1 MIRLV
6 AGVLALAL
14 LSGCAVQATGP
25 ISDRQSHQAAKANT
39 NIAIHHLRQGALGA
53 AREKIDRA
61 LKQDPELIDSHLV
74 AAELELR
81 LDDAQR
87 AEAHYQAALAIDETH
102 GAALNNYASFLCEQG
117 RTEQA
122 LLLYDLAADNRLY
135 DGRAL
140 ALANAGRCLAR
151 VGRQDEA
158 AEYWRS
164 ALERMPDHPPALR
177 GLAETAL
184 SRGDTDSAWALFSRY
199 TAASEET
206 PALLW
211 LGVRIAAAEGDTER
225 VERFAQR
232 LREGYP
238 ESEQSARLIE

>member
-1 MIRLV
+1 MTRFI
-6 AGVLALAL
+6 AGLLALGL
-14 LSGCAVQATGP
+14 LSGCATQATGP
-25 ISDRQSHQAAKANT
+25 INDSQSHQAAKANT
-39 NIAIHHLRQGALGA
+39 DIAIHHLREGALGS

-61 LKQDPELIDSHLV
+61 LKQNPDLIDAHLV

-81 LDDAQR
+81 LDDASQ
-87 AEAHYQAALAIDETH
+87 AEAHYQTALAIDETH
-102 GAALNNYASFLCEQG
+102 GATLNNYASFLCEQR
-117 RTEQA
+117 RTAQA

-135 DGRAL
+135 AGQAL

-158 AEYWRS
+158 ARYWRR
-164 ALERMPDHPPALR
+164 ALERTPDYPPALR

-206 PALLW
+206 PSLLW
-211 LGVRIAAAEGDTER
+211 LGVRIARAEGDTGRGER
-225 VERFAQR
+225 LARR
-232 LREGYP
+232 LRERYP